1 MHLVLLGLNEEFNIL
16 SMNITMKQFHQPVFR
31 SLALPPRSAV
41 SIVWSGQRPSDFK
54 MPKLQSIIFLYV

>member
-31 SLALPPRSAV
+31 SLALGLQGQQFLL
-41 SIVWSGQRPSDFK
+41 SGQVRDLLILKCLNFK
-54 MPKLQSIIFLYV
+54 ALYSCI